1 MFEDA
6 TSLAALKAAET
17 EPPLDIVMKI
27 EDTESLRKKMQ
38 AAIGRKPTKAA
49 ENPQRVAESRL
60 KQLEAV

>member
-1 MFEDA
+1 M
-6 TSLAALKAAET
+6 SALKAAEPET
-17 EPPLDIVMKI
+17 PYDIVKKI